1 MITITRVLDDI
12 INHQQIPL
20 DRILSRYFSPGY
32 RQRTDNKWEGLDGFA
47 QHARRLRE
55 IIAFAKIELHDELRN
70 GNLYATRHRVLCTRR
85 SGEEVDIEVYMFAEI
100 DDSGRF
106 IRIEE
111 ATLMLKGRESDR
123 DLGSVR

>member
-70 GNLYATRHRVLCTRR
+70 GNLYATRHRVLCTVR
-85 SGEEVDIEVYMFAEI
+85 SGEEVDMEVYMFAEI
-100 DDSGRF
+100 DDSGASFVSKKPR
-106 IRIEE
+106 
-111 ATLMLKGRESDR
+111 
-123 DLGSVR
+123 

>member
-1 MITITRVLDDI
+1 R
-12 INHQQIPL
+12 
-20 DRILSRYFSPGY
+20 
-32 RQRTDNKWEGLDGFA
+32 
-47 QHARRLRE
+47 ARSL
-55 IIAFAKIELHDELRN
+55 
-70 GNLYATRHRVLCTRR
+70 GTRR
-85 SGEEVDIEVYMFAEI
+85 GGKGVDMEVYMFAEI

>member
-1 MITITRVLDDI
+1 
-12 INHQQIPL
+12 
-20 DRILSRYFSPGY
+20 RYFSPGF

-85 SGEEVDIEVYMFAEI
+85 SGEEVDMEVYMFAEI

-111 ATLMLKGRESDR
+111 ATLMLKGRESDK

>member
-1 MITITRVLDDI
+1 
-12 INHQQIPL
+12 
-20 DRILSRYFSPGY
+20 
-32 RQRTDNKWEGLDGFA
+32 
-47 QHARRLRE
+47 
-55 IIAFAKIELHDELRN
+55 
-70 GNLYATRHRVLCTRR
+70 VLCTRR
-85 SGEEVDIEVYMFAEI
+85 SGEEVDMEVYMFAEI

>member
-70 GNLYATRHRVLCTRR
+70 GIFMPQGIAFCAP
-85 SGEEVDIEVYMFAEI
+85 GAAEK
-100 DDSGRF
+100 RWTWKF
-106 IRIEE
+106 ICS
-111 ATLMLKGRESDR
+111 LK
-123 DLGSVR
+123 

>member
-55 IIAFAKIELHDELRN
+55 IIAFAKEGANKQVISSQ
-70 GNLYATRHRVLCTRR
+70 A
-85 SGEEVDIEVYMFAEI
+85 
-100 DDSGRF
+100 DSL
-106 IRIEE
+106 IKISRIW
-111 ATLMLKGRESDR
+111 AD
-123 DLGSVR
+123 

>member
-1 MITITRVLDDI
+1 YSAID
-12 INHQQIPL
+12 QIAQFG
-20 DRILSRYFSPGY
+20 LSSLKVIYYSEQLF
-32 RQRTDNKWEGLDGFA
+32 
-47 QHARRLRE
+47 
-55 IIAFAKIELHDELRN
+55 
-70 GNLYATRHRVLCTRR
+70 RR
-85 SGEEVDIEVYMFAEI
+85 SGEEVDMEVYMFAEI

>member
-1 MITITRVLDDI
+1 WLMMSLWDALRMNMMISYQELV
-12 INHQQIPL
+12 
-20 DRILSRYFSPGY
+20 
-32 RQRTDNKWEGLDGFA
+32 RTFP
-47 QHARRLRE
+47 
-55 IIAFAKIELHDELRN
+55 KIELHDELRN

-85 SGEEVDIEVYMFAEI
+85 SGEEVDMEVYMFAEI

>member
-1 MITITRVLDDI
+1 MTLSTTNRYHWIGYSVAILVPVIGSALIT
-12 INHQQIPL
+12 
-20 DRILSRYFSPGY
+20 S
-32 RQRTDNKWEGLDGFA
+32 
-47 QHARRLRE
+47 
-55 IIAFAKIELHDELRN
+55 

-85 SGEEVDIEVYMFAEI
+85 SGEEVDMEVYMFAEI

>member
-32 RQRTDNKWEGLDGFA
+32 RQRT
-47 QHARRLRE
+47 
-55 IIAFAKIELHDELRN
+55 
-70 GNLYATRHRVLCTRR
+70 YATRHRVLCTRR
-85 SGEEVDIEVYMFAEI
+85 SGEEVDMEVYMFAEI

-111 ATLMLKGRESDR
+111 ATLMLKGRESDK

>member
-55 IIAFAKIELHDELRN
+55 LRN

-85 SGEEVDIEVYMFAEI
+85 SGEEVDMEVYMFAEI
-100 DDSGRF
+100 DDSERF

>member
-1 MITITRVLDDI
+1 MALLSMRVDSGK
-12 INHQQIPL
+12 
-20 DRILSRYFSPGY
+20 LSPSLKFV
-32 RQRTDNKWEGLDGFA
+32 
-47 QHARRLRE
+47 
-55 IIAFAKIELHDELRN
+55 HDELRN

-85 SGEEVDIEVYMFAEI
+85 SGEEVDMEVYMFAEI

-111 ATLMLKGRESDR
+111 ATLMLKGRESDK